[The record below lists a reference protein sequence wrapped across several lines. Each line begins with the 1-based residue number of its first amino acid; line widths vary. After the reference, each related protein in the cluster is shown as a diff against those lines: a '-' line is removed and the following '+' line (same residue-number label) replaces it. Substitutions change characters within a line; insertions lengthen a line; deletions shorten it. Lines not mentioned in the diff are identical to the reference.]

1 MKISE
6 LRMWSDEDLHKLSL
20 QRHKSNHR
28 STGDALK
35 AQQILWERAGKP
47 FQSEQHWI
55 RDHTLTGVKF

>member
-6 LRMWSDEDLHKLSL
+6 LRKWSDKDLHKLSL

-28 STGDALK
+28 STSDALK

-55 RDHTLTGVKF
+55 RDHMLTEVKF